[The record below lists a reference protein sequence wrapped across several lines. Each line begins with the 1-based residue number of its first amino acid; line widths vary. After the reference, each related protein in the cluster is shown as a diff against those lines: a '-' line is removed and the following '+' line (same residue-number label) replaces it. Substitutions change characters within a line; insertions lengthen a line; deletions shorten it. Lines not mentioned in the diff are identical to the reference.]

1 MSLSETTKNI
11 TPNMVD
17 KYGTK
22 WYLDKSGSTY
32 ASSRDNYNVTLGDA
46 TVWLIEEL
54 NGRFRMCLVI
64 DKQVVYETTY
74 IENGQEPF
82 FIQKIGQEVDRLRA
96 LKGAG
101 RRFKH

>member
-1 MSLSETTKNI
+1 MSLIDSTKGL

-22 WYLDKSGSTY
+22 WYLDKAGSTY
-32 ASSRDNYNVTLGDA
+32 ASARDSHNISLEDA

-74 IENGQEPF
+74 IEAGQEAF
-82 FIQKIGQEVDRLRA
+82 FISRVGEEVNRLRA